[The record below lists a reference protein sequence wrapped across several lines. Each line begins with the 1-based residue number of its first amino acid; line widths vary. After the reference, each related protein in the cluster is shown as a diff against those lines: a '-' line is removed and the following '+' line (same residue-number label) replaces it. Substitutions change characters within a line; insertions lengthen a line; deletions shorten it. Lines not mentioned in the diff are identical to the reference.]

1 MPKPKFPWKIS
12 FQPTADVQFPDISKD
27 LDWKQNLMK
36 ITSGTVIFQV
46 HAWDA
51 PDELGGVE
59 YMIGTIVSQ
68 SDVT

>member
-1 MPKPKFPWKIS
+1 
-12 FQPTADVQFPDISKD
+12 
-27 LDWKQNLMK
+27 MK
-36 ITSGTVIFQV
+36 ITPGTVIFQV

-59 YMIGTIVSQ
+59 YIIGTIVSQ